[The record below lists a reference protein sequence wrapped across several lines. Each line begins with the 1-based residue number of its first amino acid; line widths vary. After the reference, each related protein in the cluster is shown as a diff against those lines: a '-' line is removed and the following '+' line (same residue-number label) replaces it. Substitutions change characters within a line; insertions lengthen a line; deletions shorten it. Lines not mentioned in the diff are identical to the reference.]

1 MTGKTIH
8 ELTTAELRS
17 ECTVHG
23 SSISGSKPD
32 LMIRLEDN
40 IREIGQDPVNVRFSC
55 VQPLIV
61 RSTCSTD
68 EQPYATST
76 RIETVASQFNRR
88 PSAEQARTGH
98 GEQHFQTAVEQL
110 HMLKQ
115 TLPQTKDETSFEARL
130 LALETSL
137 SRFLL
142 ESRST
147 TAQQPPNNTVPRYD
161 EHPSPVQVTTRTHE
175 DYQSGGSNVNG
186 RGNAQNSA

>member
-88 PSAEQARTGH
+88 PSAGN
-98 GEQHFQTAVEQL
+98 VVIL
-110 HMLKQ
+110 
-115 TLPQTKDETSFEARL
+115 
-130 LALETSL
+130 
-137 SRFLL
+137 
-142 ESRST
+142 
-147 TAQQPPNNTVPRYD
+147 TAQQSPTEGQPRLSEPQPFRQQSKPAQDTANNIFKP
-161 EHPSPVQVTTRTHE
+161 QW
-175 DYQSGGSNVNG
+175 
-186 RGNAQNSA
+186 NSCIC